1 MKALATALMTLG
13 VRPALGSGGVG
24 GAATSLDVASA
35 SVKARGAGVYRG
47 GVRASLMGVAAPGG
61 YTQAA
66 PVEVTIPAG
75 SQKVMVEGEP
85 ANLHGDEAVV
95 NVPLVHPDAPS
106 ITVAMVVSINEPQTK
121 VRGN

>member
-1 MKALATALMTLG
+1 MTPVATSAMALA
-13 VRPALGSGGVG
+13 VRPALGSPGVG
-24 GAATSLDVASA
+24 GTATSLDVASG
-35 SVKARGAGVYRG
+35 SVRARGAGVYRG
-47 GVRASLMGVAAPGG
+47 GVRASLTGVVAPGG
-61 YTQAA
+61 YSQAV
-66 PVEVTIPAG
+66 PVQVTIPAG
-75 SQKVMVEGEP
+75 SQKVMVDGEP